1 MQSLVRLALT
11 SPVVELRFP
20 PKPRLAVDLFID
32 HVARNAIL
40 QVFVYD
46 NSPHQ
51 TVWRWFLVFCFHFSP
66 HSEIF
71 RRKKSRCAMTHAD
84 FTCEWSISMGCLH
97 SLCKFYWVK
106 ILRNN
111 DFMME
116 PSSGN
121 IGDAEASTRVVKIYS
136 AHKTRLALKIH
147 NKKKCKTWRFTSFA
161 NFSWDFNMLYR
172 FATRFFCATNFVI
185 SSDLFSADL
194 HARWSRIIDE
204 KRRLMA
210 FFLVALVASLPS
222 FFHAFSLRVFGP

>member
-147 NKKKCKTWRFTSFA
+147 NKKNVKRDDLLVLQIFHGTSTCFIA
-161 NFSWDFNMLYR
+161 L
-172 FATRFFCATNFVI
+172 
-185 SSDLFSADL
+185 
-194 HARWSRIIDE
+194 
-204 KRRLMA
+204 RLA
-210 FFLVALVASLPS
+210 FFAQQISWYHPICSQLTSTLDDL
-222 FFHAFSLRVFGP
+222 G